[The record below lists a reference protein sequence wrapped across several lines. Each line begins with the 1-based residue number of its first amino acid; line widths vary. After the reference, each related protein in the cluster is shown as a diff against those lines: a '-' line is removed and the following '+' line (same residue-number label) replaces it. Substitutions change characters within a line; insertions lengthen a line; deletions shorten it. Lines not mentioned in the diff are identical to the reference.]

1 MKKNQTMLPMVEQD
15 EWLHPVAEK
24 VEERHNRYLGRLQH
38 IEQQASSIV
47 DYANGY
53 RFYGW
58 QYDEMLCGWWF
69 REWLPEAYD
78 VFIFGDFNSKMKD
91 ETYVEKF
98 PYVPTEEVVLSNVRT
113 ASGKP
118 LGVSPNEWMFR
129 NTKIVRK

>member
-1 MKKNQTMLPMVEQD
+1 MLINRPDKLFARRKVTID
-15 EWLHPVAEK
+15 GLFVDDANHPEK
-24 VEERHNRYLGRLQH
+24 
-38 IEQQASSIV
+38 
-47 DYANGY
+47 YAG
-53 RFYGW
+53 
-58 QYDEMLCGWWF
+58 
-69 REWLPEAYD
+69 PT
-78 VFIFGDFNSKMKD
+78 IFGAFNPQMKD